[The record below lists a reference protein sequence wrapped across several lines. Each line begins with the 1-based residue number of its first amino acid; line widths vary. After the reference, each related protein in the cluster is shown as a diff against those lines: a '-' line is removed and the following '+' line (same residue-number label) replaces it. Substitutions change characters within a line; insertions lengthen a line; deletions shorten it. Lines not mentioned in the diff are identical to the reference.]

1 MCHQQRTPNR
11 NGPSRSRKS
20 FVSPMAPG
28 VSPIL
33 HYCRKREHSR
43 PLAAGELIYPLFRLD
58 IFDFV
63 RQRII
68 MHWPRIQRPLAALA
82 APALK
87 PGDGVLNPVR
97 LIALWIIIINVGPA
111 AFLPVDCALDRA
123 WGLSVNIF

>member
-20 FVSPMAPG
+20 YVSPMAPG

-33 HYCRKREHSR
+33 LYWRKREHCR
-43 PLAAGELIYPLFRLD
+43 PLAAGEFIYPLFRLD

-68 MHWPRIQRPLAALA
+68 MHWPRIQRHLAALA

-87 PGDGVLNPVR
+87 PGDGVLHPVR
-97 LIALWIIIINVGPA
+97 IIAFWIILVHVGAA
-111 AFLPVDCALDRA
+111 AFLAVDCAL
-123 WGLSVNIF
+123 